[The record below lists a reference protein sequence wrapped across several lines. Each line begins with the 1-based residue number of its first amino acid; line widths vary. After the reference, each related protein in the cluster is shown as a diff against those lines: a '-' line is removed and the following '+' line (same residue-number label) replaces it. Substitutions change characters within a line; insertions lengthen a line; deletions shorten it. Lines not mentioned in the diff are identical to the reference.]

1 MKVAIVGGGISG
13 LATAAALEVRGC
25 ETVVIEAEARA
36 GGKVRTE
43 VDEGFLCEW
52 GPTGFL
58 DREPAS
64 RALCERLGLTDR
76 LLTASPAAK
85 DRFIMHEGALV
96 AVPTSP
102 PAFLRS
108 PLLSRRGRLRVIS
121 EPFRAARRDGYD
133 ESVAEFGA
141 RRIGSEAVDTLL
153 DPMVSGIFAGD
164 VHRLSIASAFPRMVE
179 LEQKYGSLVRAMLAV
194 ARERKRSGTKGG
206 GPAGPGGELMSF
218 RAGMQEP
225 VDALARRLGDR
236 LITGAPAQAIQKQPG
251 THWVVHLAGGRRV
264 EADRLVLAV
273 PAPAC
278 AALLA
283 PLDGTLAE
291 LVGGIPYANIA
302 ILLLGLRRE
311 HVAHPLG
318 GFGLLIPR
326 KEGRRALGM
335 IWTST
340 LFPGRA
346 PEGHVLIDAR
356 VGGATDPSAI
366 DLDDDAL
373 EALVRK
379 ELGEQIGLRGPTAF
393 RKVYRH
399 QGGIPQYVV
408 GHRERLSRIE
418 RELHHQPGLYLTGNA
433 FRGVGFNDCVREAG
447 TVADRIA
454 TST

>member
-25 ETVVIEAEARA
+25 ETVVIEGAPRA

-43 VDEGFLCEW
+43 VVDGFLCEW

-64 RALCERLGLTDR
+64 RTLCERLGLTDR
-76 LLTASPAAK
+76 IVAASPAAK
-85 DRFIMHEGALV
+85 DRFILHGGDLL
-96 AVPTSP
+96 AVPASP

-108 PLLSRRGRLRVIS
+108 PLLSARGRLRVVT
-121 EPFRAARRDGYD
+121 EPFRSARRDGHD

-141 RRIGSEAVDTLL
+141 RRIGSEAVDILL

-164 VHRLSIASAFPRMVE
+164 VHHLSVASAFPRIVE
-179 LEQKYGSLVRAMLAV
+179 LEQKHGSLVRAMIAV
-194 ARERKRSGTKGG
+194 GRERRRQGTKGG
-206 GPAGPGGELMSF
+206 GPGGPGGELLSF

-225 VDALARRLGDR
+225 IDALSRQLGDR
-236 LITGAPAQAIQKQPG
+236 LHVGAPAEAIEKQLG
-251 THWVVHLAGGRRV
+251 THWVVHLAGGGRV
-264 EADRLVLAV
+264 EADRIVLAV
-273 PAPAC
+273 PA
-278 AALLA
+278 AAAAMLLG
-283 PLDGTLAE
+283 PLDRAIAD

-302 ILLLGLRRE
+302 IVLLGLRRE
-311 HVAHPLG
+311 HVGHPLA

-326 KEGRRALGM
+326 KEGRRVLGM

-340 LFPGRA
+340 LFAGRA
-346 PEGHVLIDAR
+346 PPGHVLIDAR

-373 EALVRK
+373 ERLVRA
-379 ELGEQIGLRGPTAF
+379 ELGGPIGLGNPTVF

-399 QGGIPQYVV
+399 AAGIPQYVV
-408 GHRERLSRIE
+408 GHRDRLARIE
-418 RELHHQPGLYLTGNA
+418 RELHHLPGLYLSGNA

-447 TVADRIA
+447 VLADRIA
-454 TST
+454 TSA

>member
-25 ETVVIEAEARA
+25 ETVVIEGDARA

-43 VDEGFLCEW
+43 VDQGFLCEW

-76 LLTASPAAK
+76 ILAASPAAK
-85 DRFIMHEGALV
+85 DRFILRGGALMP
-96 AVPTSP
+96 VPTSP

-108 PLLSRRGRLRVIS
+108 RLLSAKGRLRVAS
-121 EPFRAARRDGYD
+121 EPFRSARRDGHD

-141 RRIGSEAVDTLL
+141 RRIGEEAVDILL

-164 VHRLSIASAFPRMVE
+164 VHQLSVASAFPRIVE
-179 LEQKYGSLVRAMLAV
+179 LEQKHGSLVRAMFAV
-194 ARERKRSGTKGG
+194 GRERRRSGGKGG
-206 GPAGPGGELMSF
+206 GPGGPGGELLSF

-236 LITGAPAQAIQKQPG
+236 LRTGAPVEAIEKQVG
-251 THWVVHLAGGRRV
+251 TRWAVHLAGGERI
-264 EADRLVLAV
+264 EADRLVLAI
-273 PAPAC
+273 PAAG
-278 AALLA
+278 AARLLA
-283 PLDGTLAE
+283 PQDKALAE

-302 ILLLGLRRE
+302 IVLLGLRRAQ
-311 HVAHPLG
+311 VAHSLG

-326 KEGRRALGM
+326 KEGRRVLGM

-356 VGGATDPSAI
+356 IGGATDPGAI
-366 DLDDDAL
+366 ELDDDAL
-373 EALVRK
+373 EKLVRD
-379 ELGEQIGLRGPTAF
+379 ELGGHIGIEGPTVF

-399 QGGIPQYVV
+399 AAGIPQYVV
-408 GHRERLSRIE
+408 GHRDRLARIE
-418 RELHHQPGLYLTGNA
+418 RELHHLPGLYLTGNA

-447 TVADRIA
+447 AVADRIA